1 MSYTI
6 EQLND
11 YWHKC
16 YSEPLDEARVDSIL
30 MDAIGKAMRIVA
42 LEDEVTNLKE
52 RLSCTEREVR
62 VRDDLAK
69 VVANY
74 F

>member
-30 MDAIGKAMRIVA
+30 MDAIGKAMRIA
-42 LEDEVTNLKE
+42 ELEAKIVDLKAE
-52 RLSCTEREVR
+52 IA
-62 VRDDLAK
+62 DLEGQ
-69 VVANY
+69 VPLYY